1 MNRREFIINSLFAI
15 AGMTVLG
22 VTGPSQGRELKQ
34 AGSGVVRRR
43 FQNME
48 LPLLSVGGERLP
60 TAPNG
65 RIDMAHLEEMI
76 DYGMQNGVNLF
87 DTAWT
92 YFGGES
98 EAALGRVLN
107 NYRRESFHL
116 CNKSPLYFINSRDDV
131 RRFFDRQLERCQV
144 DFFDFYMAHN
154 INTRTQNTFY
164 RFNVY
169 EELTKIKEE
178 GLIKHLGFSYHGTEE
193 LLQRVANEFPWEF
206 SLIQLNY
213 RNWINSHRN
222 YEVLE
227 KANIPVIA
235 ITPLGSGALTRLR
248 DSAAA
253 ILRNYAPQDTQAS
266 FGLRWVSGRQNVV
279 SMLSGMTNLWHM
291 QENVETFRV
300 GSFRPWT
307 PEEEN
312 IAARVATML

>member
-1 MNRREFIINSLFAI
+1 MI
-15 AGMTVLG
+15 VLG
-22 VTGPSQGRELKQ
+22 VTDPGQSRELGQ

-48 LPLLSVGGERLP
+48 MPLLSVGGERLP
-60 TAPNG
+60 TSPNG
-65 RIDMAHLEEMI
+65 RIDMAHLERMI
-76 DYGMQNGVNLF
+76 DYGMQNGVNFF

-98 EAALGRVLN
+98 EAALGRVLR
-107 NYRRESFHL
+107 NYRRESFYL
-116 CNKSPLYFINSRDDV
+116 CNKSPLYVINSKDDV
-131 RRFFDRQLERCQV
+131 RRLFDQQLRRCQV

-164 RFNVY
+164 GSNVY
-169 EELTKIKEE
+169 EELVKIKEE

-193 LLQRVANEFPWEF
+193 LLYRVANEFPWEF

-213 RNWINSHRN
+213 MNWPNTRRN
-222 YEVLE
+222 YQVLE
-227 KANIPVIA
+227 NANIPVIA
-235 ITPLGSGALTRLR
+235 ITPLGSGALTRLP

-253 ILRNYAPQDTQAS
+253 VPRNYAPQDTQAS

-279 SMLSGMTNLWHM
+279 SMLSGMTSLKDM

-312 IAARVATML
+312 IAARVARML